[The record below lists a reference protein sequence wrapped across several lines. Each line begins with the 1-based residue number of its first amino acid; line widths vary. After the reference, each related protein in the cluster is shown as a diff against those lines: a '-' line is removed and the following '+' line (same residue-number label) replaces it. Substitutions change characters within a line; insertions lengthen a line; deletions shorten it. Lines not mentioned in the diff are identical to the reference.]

1 MRKIAIT
8 LQQYDLSPQTLARS
22 CMMQKMCEVH
32 DCEKFQLKNAR
43 WRTAAILN
51 IEKLQYLRA
60 MQNGFLKRIGCP
72 PSWIFE
78 ISF

>member
-1 MRKIAIT
+1 
-8 LQQYDLSPQTLARS
+8 
-22 CMMQKMCEVH
+22 MMQKMCEVH

-60 MQNGFLKRIGCP
+60 MQNGFLKRIAVRRLG
-72 PSWIFE
+72 FLKLV
-78 ISF
+78 FNGRRT